1 MRPASAHILPVLLAL
16 SCLLAGCAH
25 RGRVIPEE
33 KFTRIYRDMFLA
45 DQWIRDHPQARI
57 VADTTLFFDPILKR
71 YGYSFED
78 YDRSVHYYLDHPE
91 KYSKILTNASERL
104 HRENE
109 RLEKVQQEKHAAEA
123 ERDRLHLIYK
133 TDWDFADDSLRWA
146 QDRIL
151 WPVREAPAD
160 TLAAP
165 ADSTAAADT
174 LLVPGALAVP
184 KTLDTLKSPDAPARP
199 VPRARQNTAPARNKP
214 PKSLK
219 ISQ

>member
-1 MRPASAHILPVLLAL
+1 MRSASVHILPVLLAL

-45 DQWIRDHPQARI
+45 DQWIRDNPRARA

-71 YGYSFED
+71 YGYTFED

-91 KYSKILTNASERL
+91 KYSKILSNASERL

-109 RLEKVQQEKHAAEA
+109 RLEKEQQEKHAAEV
-123 ERDRLHLIYK
+123 ERDRLHSIYK

-151 WPVREAPAD
+151 WPVREVPAD
-160 TLAAP
+160 TVAVP
-165 ADSTAAADT
+165 ADSTAVRDT
-174 LLVPGALAVP
+174 PDSLKVPDTREVRD
-184 KTLDTLKSPDAPARP
+184 TLDTPDRT
-199 VPRARQNTAPARNKP
+199 VPKLVRDSTLARNKT

-219 ISQ
+219 ILQ

>member
-45 DQWIRDHPQARI
+45 DQWIRDNPRARA

-71 YGYSFED
+71 YGYTFED

-91 KYSKILTNASERL
+91 KYSKILSNASERL

-109 RLEKVQQEKHAAEA
+109 RLEKEQQEKHAAEV
-123 ERDRLHLIYK
+123 ERDRLHSIYK

-160 TLAAP
+160 TVAAP
-165 ADSTAAADT
+165 ADSTAVRDT
-174 LLVPGALAVP
+174 LDIPVVPDTLDRTVP
-184 KTLDTLKSPDAPARP
+184 KLVRDSTL
-199 VPRARQNTAPARNKP
+199 ARNKT

-219 ISQ
+219 ILQ

>member
-1 MRPASAHILPVLLAL
+1 MRPASVHILPVLLAL

-25 RGRVIPEE
+25 HGRVIPEE

-45 DQWIRDHPQARI
+45 DQWIRDNPRARV

-71 YGYSFED
+71 YGYTFED

-91 KYSKILTNASERL
+91 KYSKILSNASERL

-109 RLEKVQQEKHAAEA
+109 RLEKEQQEKHEAEV
-123 ERDRLHLIYK
+123 ERDRLHSIYK
-133 TDWDFADDSLRWA
+133 TDWNFVDDSLRWA

-151 WPVREAPAD
+151 WPVREAPVD
-160 TLAAP
+160 TVAVP
-165 ADSTAAADT
+165 ADSTAVRDT
-174 LLVPGALAVP
+174 LDIPVVPDTLDRTVP
-184 KTLDTLKSPDAPARP
+184 KLVRDSTL
-199 VPRARQNTAPARNKP
+199 ARNKT

-219 ISQ
+219 ILQ